1 MQRAADTVSSR
12 HSHLNLLINVSGVLQ
27 VPGILSPE
35 TSLSRVTMDN
45 LLLSYKTNAF
55 GPILCAKA
63 FTPLLMKAASE
74 GGATE

>member
-1 MQRAADTVSSR
+1 
-12 HSHLNLLINVSGVLQ
+12 
-27 VPGILSPE
+27 
-35 TSLSRVTMDN
+35 MDN